1 VKIVILGNG
10 LLGTELVKQSRWD
23 IISRKEDGFDI
34 TNPSTF
40 DLLLECAEDLHLGKA
55 VCKARYDTVI
65 NCIAFTDTYSENKSK
80 HWDVNYKGVAD
91 LVKFCNTWNIKLVH
105 ISTDYVYANS
115 IGIPSEEDVPV
126 HQATHYA
133 HTKLLADGY
142 VELKANNYLIIR
154 ATHKPYSFPYKGAWI
169 NQLGNFDYV
178 NVIAAG
184 IIKSVEKQVEGVLNV
199 GTEFKSMFN
208 LAQRTNP
215 TVAPIRIE
223 DIRIPV
229 NTHMDVS
236 KFNSL

>member
-142 VELKANNYLIIR
+142 VELKANHYLIIR
-154 ATHKPYSFPYKGAWI
+154 ATHKPYSFPYKGAWMD
-169 NQLGNFDYV
+169 QLGNFDYV

-184 IIKSVEKQVEGVLNV
+184 IIKSIEKQVEGILNI

-208 LAQRTNP
+208 LARRTNP
-215 TVAPIRIE
+215 TVTPIRIK
-223 DIRIPV
+223 DIKIPL
-229 NTHMDVS
+229 NTQMDVS

>member
-1 VKIVILGNG
+1 MKVAILGNG
-10 LLGTELVKQSRWD
+10 LLGSELGKQSKWD
-23 IISRKEDGFDI
+23 IISRKEHCFDI

-40 DLLLECAEDLHLGKA
+40 DLLLECVEDLHLGKA
-55 VCKARYDTVI
+55 MCKARYDPVI
-65 NCIAFTDTYSENKSK
+65 HSGAFTDTYPENKSK
-80 HWDVNYKGVAD
+80 HWDVNYRGVAD
-91 LVKFCNTWNIKLVH
+91 LVEFCNTWNIKLVH

-142 VELKANNYLIIR
+142 VELKANKYLIIR

-169 NQLGNFDYV
+169 DQLGNFDYV

-184 IIKSVEKQVEGVLNV
+184 IIKSIEKQVEGVLNI

-223 DIRIPV
+223 DIRIPL

>member
-1 VKIVILGNG
+1 
-10 LLGTELVKQSRWD
+10 
-23 IISRKEDGFDI
+23 
-34 TNPSTF
+34 
-40 DLLLECAEDLHLGKA
+40 
-55 VCKARYDTVI
+55 
-65 NCIAFTDTYSENKSK
+65 
-80 HWDVNYKGVAD
+80 
-91 LVKFCNTWNIKLVH
+91 
-105 ISTDYVYANS
+105 
-115 IGIPSEEDVPV
+115 
-126 HQATHYA
+126 
-133 HTKLLADGY
+133 
-142 VELKANNYLIIR
+142 
-154 ATHKPYSFPYKGAWI
+154 
-169 NQLGNFDYV
+169 V